1 MNDNRYF
8 ISASAG
14 TGKTTRLLQ
23 DVMADLLE
31 RARGDAHASIRES
44 LIVTFTI
51 AAAAELRAKLARNID
66 FAVDYARSYMD
77 GGEPLHD
84 DRYLIGGDDG
94 DLARMIVRDPRLAEA
109 VFAKA
114 ADELPSTQISTID
127 ALDKHI
133 VDRNADTLGIDPG
146 YRIMADEAIRAGM
159 QHEVLDAMFERWYDP
174 SDPEHDAF
182 LDLLDSTGG
191 AEHDGMLA
199 GEILRLYDLAQTKP
213 NGLAWLDDL
222 SEPYRVRFD
231 GRSPLL
237 GVSWTLDGVMD
248 GLCRQIEETR
258 QRTADTL
265 AGLGEKHRDPRDGMT
280 LLLSSRAFAPV
291 FAAIDDVTD
300 AYRTG
305 SWDDAFQA
313 LDAVDAALDAIR
325 VKPGTKPED
334 RQLYKFDARYFAIV
348 DDLFPDIVKGTDG
361 NKTAMEALQ
370 GIVKGPVAD
379 LHDVFAQP
387 AARMDAIDAL
397 LERRIDTLVRLTGLF
412 EQEYREA
419 KRRAAVQ
426 EFSDIAH
433 LALKALERDD
443 VRRRVTAQWRYV
455 YVDECQD
462 NNALQNRFIDLV
474 GRDAA
479 KVTMVGDV
487 KQSIYGFRY
496 AQPEEFRR
504 RSREVSDEHR
514 STLVRNH
521 RSVPEIL
528 VFVNTV
534 FDHLMRKDMG
544 GADYRQDRFRIP
556 AAPERFDA
564 TAVELLVRDTG
575 AGKDGNKGDGESD
588 GGAAPSAGAGT
599 TALPRITPDQQQAD
613 MIVRRIRALHDEE
626 GYRYGD
632 IAVLERSTKLFGDL
646 HAALVEAGID
656 VEVNGVGDFYAKP
669 EIMVAL
675 DWLRAIDNPH
685 RDVPL
690 VALMRAHGIPDNV
703 LAAMRLL
710 GDGGYYGLLYRIARP
725 SERFPLPSPLPA
737 ALAGHIGTLR
747 ALLDQLE
754 SLRSFAATHPV
765 DALLW
770 RIYTQTGWYDY
781 CGGLP
786 DGRRRQANLAQLCV
800 KARAASDTGDR
811 GIPAFLRAVDRWQ
824 ANDDKDVRA
833 EATTLATGDAVHLTT
848 IHKAKGLQWKVVIL
862 ADATSASFNEGN
874 LPRFVTV
881 PRPGD
886 PDHGVAACRLAS
898 DHAGSAMDTFQRRHL
913 ASLAKRQSV
922 DEQLRLLYVAL
933 TRPERRLI
941 VAGTCQKG
949 FDAVLE
955 GTHVERVRD
964 DGAMSTRDILDAP
977 TYMNW
982 ILKALLTAAHH
993 GDTQDLQGVKS
1004 ADGLIAIPDG
1014 LAEDTDAGD
1023 IPGRV
1028 IRRWDDAGPA
1038 VMRILPGDDAL
1049 ADGLVMQRPSPDGF
1063 LSVDERV
1070 PDASRRPLT
1079 LNASGIRSWAQ
1090 AVGAGDSDDPDAAA
1104 DAIADDDAA
1113 GASDAVAPGVRPDAD
1128 ERSWRFAAYPL
1139 PSFLTGHGAGPS
1151 AAEIGTSVHN
1161 VLEQFDWSTPTDAR
1175 LCAAQ
1180 LLTVLHRLADSR
1192 IIAEPVA
1199 RRIEEGPLFDAMM
1212 WFVCAGGDGS
1222 AAPAA
1227 DGGVRTLADGIRAH
1241 RGRLFREAPFSL
1253 LLDDDGLRAIA
1264 SGGASRP
1271 AHTGDDGDGIV
1282 VRGVIDG
1289 YYVDDATRTIVL
1301 FDYKTDAMRDDERD
1315 DPASWCRRLRDDY
1328 IGQQAL
1334 YAEALERLYP
1344 GYTVTQRWLVGLAGR
1359 RLIDVTPH

>member
-23 DVMADLLE
+23 DVMVDLLE
-31 RARGDAHASIRES
+31 RARTDGRVSIRES

-51 AAAAELRAKLARNID
+51 AAAAELRAKLARSID
-66 FAVDYARSYMD
+66 FAVDYARSCMS

-94 DLARMIVRDPRLAEA
+94 DLARMIACDPQLAER

-114 ADELPSTQISTID
+114 AGELPSTQISTID

-133 VDRNADTLGIDPG
+133 VDRNADALDIDPG

-159 QHEVLDAMFERWYDP
+159 QHDVLDAMFERWYDP

-182 LDLLDSTGG
+182 LDLLDNTGG
-191 AEHDGMLA
+191 ANHDGMLA
-199 GEILRLYDLAQTKP
+199 EEILRLYDLAQTKP
-213 NGLAWLDDL
+213 NGLAWMDDL

-231 GRSPLL
+231 GGRPLRGL
-237 GVSWTLDGVMD
+237 SWTLDDVMD
-248 GLCRQIEETR
+248 GLCRWIDETR
-258 QRTADTL
+258 QQTEDML
-265 AGLGEKHRDPRDGMT
+265 ASLGASRHDPRDGVT
-280 LLLSSRAFAPV
+280 LLQSSRAFAPI
-291 FAAIDDVTD
+291 FAALDGVVD

-313 LDAVDAALDAIR
+313 LGAVDTVVDALK

-334 RQLYKFDARYFAIV
+334 KSLYNLDARYVTVV
-348 DDLFPDIVKGTDG
+348 DDLFPDIVKGKPD
-361 NKTAMEALQ
+361 NKTAMVMLKT
-370 GIVKGPVAD
+370 IVRGPVAG

-387 AARMDAIDAL
+387 AVRMDAIDAL

-412 EQEYREA
+412 EAEYREA
-419 KRRAAVQ
+419 KRGAAVQ

-433 LALKALERDD
+433 LALEALERDD

-462 NNALQNRFIDLV
+462 NNALQNRFIDLI
-474 GRDAA
+474 GQDAV

-504 RSREVSDEHR
+504 KSREVPAAHR

-534 FDHLMRKDMG
+534 FDHLMRDGMG
-544 GADYRQDRFRIP
+544 GADYPQDRFRIP
-556 AAPERFDA
+556 AVPERFDG
-564 TAVELLVRDTG
+564 TAVELLLRPILKESGSSDAPAAD
-575 AGKDGNKGDGESD
+575 AG
-588 GGAAPSAGAGT
+588 SAV
-599 TALPRITPDQQQAD
+599 LPRVTPGQQQVD
-613 MIVRRIRALHDEE
+613 MIVRRIRALHDKE

-632 IAVLERSTKLFGDL
+632 IAVLERSTKLFGEL
-646 HAALVEAGID
+646 HAALVDAGID
-656 VEVNGVGDFYAKP
+656 VEVNGVGDFYGKP

-703 LAAMRLL
+703 LASMRLL
-710 GDGGYYGLLYRIARP
+710 GDGGYYGLLRRIARP
-725 SERFPLPSPLPA
+725 SDRFPLPSPLPD
-737 ALAGHIGTLR
+737 ALTGHVGTLR

-800 KARAASDTGDR
+800 RARAAADTGER
-811 GIPAFLRAVDRWQ
+811 GIPAFLRAVDQWQ
-824 ANDDKDVRA
+824 ANDNKDVRA
-833 EATTLATGDAVHLTT
+833 EATTLATSDAVHLTT

-862 ADATSASFNEGN
+862 ADATSSSFNDAN

-881 PRPGD
+881 PKPGD
-886 PDHGVAACRLAS
+886 PDRGVAACRLVS
-898 DHAGSAMDTFQRRHL
+898 DHAGSSMDTFQRRHL
-913 ASLAKRQSV
+913 ASLAKRQGI

-941 VAGTCQKG
+941 VAGTCREAT
-949 FDAVLE
+949 DVLDE
-955 GTHVERVRD
+955 TRVAQVRD
-964 DGAMSTRDILDAP
+964 DGAMSTRDILGNP
-977 TYMNW
+977 TYMDW

-993 GDTQDLQGVKS
+993 GQTRDLLGVKS
-1004 ADGLIAIPDG
+1004 ENGVVAIPDG
-1014 LAEDTDAGD
+1014 LAPDTDTGD
-1023 IPGRV
+1023 IPGRTLRLV
-1028 IRRWDDAGPA
+1028 ADRAPVA
-1038 VMRILPGDDAL
+1038 VRILPGGDGPGDGPDD
-1049 ADGLVMQRPSPDGF
+1049 DPIMQRPSPDGF
-1063 LSVDERV
+1063 LSVDERM
-1070 PDASRRPLT
+1070 PESRRRPLT
-1079 LNASGIRSWAQ
+1079 FNASGIRSWVQ
-1090 AVGAGDSDDPDAAA
+1090 AVGGVGDPDDPDAAA
-1104 DAIADDDAA
+1104 DAIADDVASAGSGTVDAA
-1113 GASDAVAPGVRPDAD
+1113 APMVRPDED
-1128 ERSWRFAAYPL
+1128 ERSWRFSAYPL
-1139 PSFLTGHGAGPS
+1139 PSFLTGHGSGPS
-1151 AAEIGTSVHN
+1151 AAEIGTGVHN
-1161 VLEQFDWSTPTDAR
+1161 VLEQFDWSTPSDAR
-1175 LCAAQ
+1175 SCAVQ
-1180 LLTVLHRLADSR
+1180 LHEVLHRLAASR
-1192 IIAEPVA
+1192 IIGEAAA
-1199 RRIEEGPLFDAMM
+1199 RRIEEGPLFDGMM
-1212 WFVCAGGDGS
+1212 WFVCAGGD
-1222 AAPAA
+1222 AVAPGKMA
-1227 DGGVRTLADGIRAH
+1227 DDDVRTLADGIRTH
-1241 RGRLFREAPFSL
+1241 RARLFREAPFSL
-1253 LLDDDGLRAIA
+1253 LLDDAGLRAVAAAAGDAVPTDA
-1264 SGGASRP
+1264 S
-1271 AHTGDDGDGIV
+1271 DDDVIV

-1289 YYVDDATRTIVL
+1289 YYVDDATRSIVL
-1301 FDYKTDAMRDDERD
+1301 FDYKTDAMRDGERD
-1315 DPASWCRRLRDDY
+1315 DPESWCRRLHDDY